1 MKRCRD
7 SQPTQFVLH
16 MCKNTFV
23 WGRTRQMSHRRD
35 LNRLFFLGGTMKN
48 HVTVTWSVRIIE
60 IWFFFA
66 HWLVSFLKW
75 RSWSW
80 VNPGNSPAFSSRKG
94 GGGSRTG
101 AAAARSRGSWPG
113 NRRVAGLSSACTK
126 ALTGEAPGRLRRYAT
141 CYNVSPPQLHKFLC
155 VHLDCVCVR
164 VCKITNHME
173 NRDFPEGTNKV
184 IIHIIIIMMFYK
196 PDCVWSSVRQLIYY
210 PYPVDVYRA
219 LTVRRCVDI
228 A

>member
-35 LNRLFFLGGTMKN
+35 LNRLFFLGGDNEKSCHSHMICQN
-48 HVTVTWSVRIIE
+48 NRNMIFFI
-60 IWFFFA
+60 FFA

-101 AAAARSRGSWPG
+101 AAAARYRGSRPG

-126 ALTGEAPGRLRRYAT
+126 ALTGEAPVRLRRYAT

-164 VCKITNHME
+164 VCVKLLITWKTE
-173 NRDFPEGTNKV
+173 ISPRGQIK
-184 IIHIIIIMMFYK
+184 
-196 PDCVWSSVRQLIYY
+196 
-210 PYPVDVYRA
+210 
-219 LTVRRCVDI
+219 
-228 A
+228 